1 MLSSLDHTD
10 FVFAAVDLDAFE
22 DLNTDEL
29 AKSIIEGVGVD
40 SAYDTDC
47 NNGACASQTA
57 SAASAAAIAAV
68 DMLCIFFGSSE
79 LRNNFGL
86 QQQYGCS
93 DPEVRTCETRS
104 GNTGSLL
111 PDAINQFLCCLNS
124 FFSFI
129 IQI

>member
-86 QQQYGCS
+86 Q
-93 DPEVRTCETRS
+93 
-104 GNTGSLL
+104 
-111 PDAINQFLCCLNS
+111 
-124 FFSFI
+124 
-129 IQI
+129 